1 MCTYEKILH
10 QAIQGSIHESVRW
23 LDHVGMDIIEKG
35 DAAAFRAYLKQYGN
49 TICGRRPIS
58 VFLNVRTH
66 AACVRVHA
74 PWLQMMQRCNV
85 KLTTRF
91 TSYGQS
97 SKASKR
103 SDHSVSYAA
112 AVVTQADS

>member
-1 MCTYEKILH
+1 M
-10 QAIQGSIHESVRW
+10 RW
-23 LDHVGMDIIEKG
+23 LDHVGMDIIEQG

-58 VFLNVRTH
+58 VFLNVCQNSMIGPVYHPPST
-66 AACVRVHA
+66 
-74 PWLQMMQRCNV
+74 QMMQRCN
-85 KLTTRF
+85 LQLSTRF

-97 SKASKR
+97 SKATKR

-112 AVVTQADS
+112 AVITQANT